1 MKLRTKMLLPLVSLF
16 IIAIGLVVGIIIY
29 QQSKVLEQDVIS
41 LSEQIA
47 HTESKNVA
55 ALLDSAYN
63 VGHSLARTIE
73 EYVPVD
79 SQSKREFALK
89 AVKGALVSNP
99 EFIGT
104 WIAFEPNEFD
114 NNDDEYKNVS
124 PYTKEG
130 HFASYWNRANG
141 SLSAISL
148 DGYTKEEWYTEV
160 FKKSGHVILEPFSY
174 EVDGEDV
181 LMTTLSIPIKRN
193 AEIIG
198 AVGVDVPLNSIQAI
212 IDKIHP
218 FETGYAFVVSNSAM
232 VVAHPTKNL
241 VQTDGGAYFQNPEE
255 FRTSIKQGSIYS
267 ERKKAEGGEKV
278 QSVVI
283 TVPLKIAGFEEVWG
297 FGISSPLKTVRVQQI
312 ALLQNGFIIGFIFSL
327 AAILVIFLLVRSITK
342 PIMQISEQLQVIST
356 GDLTRETLRMNRK
369 DEIGT
374 LSKSLE
380 MMVTNLESIITDAI
394 NASAQVSSGS
404 HQMSTSAEQISQGA
418 TEQASSVEE
427 VSSSME
433 QMSAIIKQ
441 NAEHATETEKIATL
455 ASGNATES
463 GEAVMEAVVAMKS
476 IAEKIV
482 IIEEI
487 ARQTNMLSLN
497 ASIEAA
503 RAGEHGKGFAV
514 VASEVGKL
522 AARSKDAAGEI
533 SSLSTSTVT
542 VAEKAREMLEQLVPN
557 IKKTADLV
565 QEISS
570 ASREQSAGVDQIN
583 TAITQ
588 LDQVIQENASA
599 AEEMASVA
607 EELSGQAE
615 GLESSISYFKI
626 RDDVEREKKQALLSA
641 PRNISPT
648 AKKQTVHVG
657 KEEVGIRLLAEAEKQ
672 GLHSKERNTN
682 RIERWKNDGTVGSNN
697 YADEIDSKDFEEF

>member
-1 MKLRTKMLLPLVSLF
+1 MLLH
-16 IIAIGLVVGIIIY
+16 
-29 QQSKVLEQDVIS
+29 K
-41 LSEQIA
+41 
-47 HTESKNVA
+47 
-55 ALLDSAYN
+55 
-63 VGHSLARTIE
+63 
-73 EYVPVD
+73 
-79 SQSKREFALK
+79 
-89 AVKGALVSNP
+89 
-99 EFIGT
+99 
-104 WIAFEPNEFD
+104 
-114 NNDDEYKNVS
+114 
-124 PYTKEG
+124 
-130 HFASYWNRANG
+130 
-141 SLSAISL
+141 
-148 DGYTKEEWYTEV
+148 
-160 FKKSGHVILEPFSY
+160 
-174 EVDGEDV
+174 
-181 LMTTLSIPIKRN
+181 
-193 AEIIG
+193 
-198 AVGVDVPLNSIQAI
+198 
-212 IDKIHP
+212 
-218 FETGYAFVVSNSAM
+218 
-232 VVAHPTKNL
+232 
-241 VQTDGGAYFQNPEE
+241 
-255 FRTSIKQGSIYS
+255 
-267 ERKKAEGGEKV
+267 
-278 QSVVI
+278 
-283 TVPLKIAGFEEVWG
+283 
-297 FGISSPLKTVRVQQI
+297 
-312 ALLQNGFIIGFIFSL
+312 
-327 AAILVIFLLVRSITK
+327 
-342 PIMQISEQLQVIST
+342 
-356 GDLTRETLRMNRK
+356 
-369 DEIGT
+369 
-374 LSKSLE
+374 
-380 MMVTNLESIITDAI
+380 
-394 NASAQVSSGS
+394 
-404 HQMSTSAEQISQGA
+404 
-418 TEQASSVEE
+418 SVEE

-626 RDDVEREKKQALLSA
+626 RNDVEREKKQTLLSA

-657 KEEVGIRLLAEAEKQ
+657 KEEVGIRLLAAAEKQ

-682 RIERWKNDGTVGSNN
+682 RIERWKNDSTVGSNN